1 MSLFTGRIAVVA
13 GGGSGIGSATVER
26 LLSEG
31 ARVAVLDLDA
41 SAWHGRD
48 GCLALTVDV
57 RDETSVQGAI
67 DGVLAEWGRIDV
79 LVNSVGLEL
88 VAGVLDT
95 TVEQWDR
102 VVNTNIRG
110 FFLTT
115 KAALPHLQLTRGTIV
130 NVASQLALVGAKHFS
145 AYTASKA
152 AVLGFTRSVA
162 LEVAADGVR
171 VNAVCPG
178 AVDTPLLQRQFA
190 GGRQGPQGTLDDL
203 ISMHPLGRLG
213 RPDEIARAIV
223 FLASEESSFMT
234 GSTMVVDG
242 GYTA

>member
-48 GCLALTVDV
+48 GCLALAVDV

-67 DGVLAEWGRIDV
+67 DGVLA
-79 LVNSVGLEL
+79 
-88 VAGVLDT
+88 T

-102 VVNTNIRG
+102 VVNTNLRG